1 MTMGFEELVQCIEDF
16 MKESELIELCALV
29 DRDGL
34 ILHAVDRLNRGEL
47 VLNRI
52 SSAVSSLFFDSSERL
67 GMPIERID
75 FQTSESETV
84 LGFNY
89 GDGRIFCAKVSDPRS
104 HAFIGYLAKL
114 YKSRF
119 QKIIQ
124 DF

>member
-1 MTMGFEELVQCIEDF
+1 MGFEELVQCMEDF
-16 MKESELIELCALV
+16 MAESEVIELCALV

-34 ILHAVDRLNRGEL
+34 ILHAIDRENRGEL
-47 VLNRI
+47 LLNRI

-67 GMPIERID
+67 GMPIDRID
-75 FQTSESETV
+75 FQTTNSETV

-89 GDGRIFCAKVSDPRS
+89 GDGRIFCAKVSDARS

-114 YKSRF
+114 YRPRF